1 MRVRPHRGAL
11 FALAVTLAL
20 IGCNQ
25 SPPTTS
31 RPRQESVVPPT
42 EKPDFVPAPT
52 PKPSGPPGVP
62 ADWPTVMGG
71 RGSYVADFDA
81 ASTTLA
87 DWKDPREDDGHT
99 NYPWLYSGSW
109 NLMPSA
115 AGAATGS
122 LRLISG
128 GRALEHNDM
137 RPQPALSFRRYAGKA
152 FGTDDG
158 QLPAQY
164 RVSLQV
170 TPIASR
176 DDFYP
181 PVGDQGTPVYYLD
194 PTHYVEVLMKANSF
208 EVWECNGGEPLKWR
222 GWRELYGEPASH
234 SARTPVTLAADVNS
248 NTGTI
253 RVFYNG
259 QFRREVRSDIVKPYT
274 HYFALRGASN
284 RVQFDNL
291 LIQGY

>member
-11 FALAVTLAL
+11 CGLAVTLIL

-25 SPPTTS
+25 GPSSAPL
-31 RPRQESVVPPT
+31 PRQESVVPS
-42 EKPDFVPAPT
+42 EKPDFVASPT

-71 RGSYVADFDA
+71 RGSLVVDFDA

-87 DWKDPREDDGHT
+87 DWKDPRVDDGHT
-99 NYPWLYSGSW
+99 AYPWLYSGTW
-109 NLMPSA
+109 NLMPA
-115 AGAATGS
+115 VGGASGS
-122 LRLISG
+122 LRLAPGG

-137 RPQPALSFRRYAGKA
+137 RPQPYLSFRRYAGKA
-152 FGTDDG
+152 FGTQDG
-158 QLPAQY
+158 ELPAQY

-170 TPIASR
+170 TPIDSR
-176 DDFYP
+176 EDFYY
-181 PVGDQGTPVYYLD
+181 PVGDQGTPIYYLD
-194 PTHYVEVLMKANSF
+194 PTHYVEVLLKANTF

-222 GWRELYGEPASH
+222 GWRELYGESASH
-234 SARTPVTLAADVNS
+234 SAGVPVTLAAEVNS

-253 RVFYNG
+253 RVYYNG
-259 QFRREVRSDIVKPYT
+259 QFRREIKSDIIKPYT

-291 LIQGY
+291 LIQSY

>member
-1 MRVRPHRGAL
+1 MHVRFHRGAL
-11 FALAVTLAL
+11 FALSLTLIL

-25 SPPTTS
+25 EPPS
-31 RPRQESVVPPT
+31 APRPSQENLGPT
-42 EKPDFVPAPT
+42 EKPDFVAAPT

-71 RGSYVADFDA
+71 RGSYTVDFDA
-81 ASTTLA
+81 ASTSLA

-99 NYPWLYSGSW
+99 YPWLYSGSW
-109 NLMPSA
+109 NLMPAIASA
-115 AGAATGS
+115 ASGALS
-122 LRLISG
+122 LAPSG

-137 RPQPALSFRRYAGKA
+137 RPQPALSFRRYAGNA
-152 FGTDDG
+152 FGTTDG
-158 QLPAQY
+158 QLPARY

-176 DDFYP
+176 EEFYP

-194 PTHYVEVLMKANSF
+194 PTHYVEVLMKANTF

-234 SARTPVTLAADVNS
+234 SARVPVTLAAEVDS

-253 RVFYNG
+253 RVYYNG
-259 QFRREVRSDIVKPYT
+259 RFRQEVKSDLVKPYT

-291 LIQGY
+291 MIQSN